1 MRSPPVRTLSA
12 ATQSPRL
19 ITATSV
25 VNGNVTIT
33 VTAAGITLT
42 DVAAQPEQVPECSY
56 CEHNVATILKL
67 EDLVRALSKDMRV
80 VAVEIGGGMV
90 STTSRGYAEL
100 ELSATVVRLTEAQF
114 TLFGALK
121 AGL

>member
-1 MRSPPVRTLSA
+1 MSHG
-12 ATQSPRL
+12 

-33 VTAAGITLT
+33 VTVAGITFA
-42 DVAAQPEQVPECSY
+42 DVQPEQAAACSY

-80 VAVEIGGGMV
+80 ASVQLHGTVG
-90 STTSRGYAEL
+90 SPTSRGYAEL
-100 ELSATVVRLTEAQF
+100 ELAAARVRVTEDQF
-114 TLFGALK
+114 SLFGALK